1 MLSMTGFSCRTLT
14 QILIVVQFR
23 PKTMN
28 SGPSLVDS
36 NSNRQIKIKASGVW
50 ILLGLFVSVEL
61 NLILRIKNHIPFQIL
76 IN

>member
-1 MLSMTGFSCRTLT
+1 
-14 QILIVVQFR
+14 
-23 PKTMN
+23 MN

>member
-1 MLSMTGFSCRTLT
+1 MLSMSGFSCRTQT
-14 QILIVVQFR
+14 QILIVVLFR

-28 SGPSLVDS
+28 SDPWLVDS
-36 NSNRQIKIKASGVW
+36 NSIRQRKIKASGVW